1 MAVYRTFY
9 NLLFLLIMIL
19 IAESGST
26 KTDWVLVNDN
36 NDISLFKTIG
46 FNPFFHSSEFI
57 ANEILSHNE
66 FYNAS
71 KDVTHIYFYGA
82 GCSSD
87 KLNNI
92 VKKGLLKIYQSS
104 EVIVDHDL
112 LACALATY
120 QNEPSIS
127 CILGTGSNSCYY
139 DGKILREEVPA
150 IAYVLGDEGSGS
162 YYGKKLLKDYLY
174 NQLPTDIRKDLEEEF
189 SISKASIFENVYSK
203 PNANVY
209 LASFMRFISNHYQS
223 DYVIKMIEA
232 GMDEFM
238 KVHVCCFPEHKEVKT
253 HFIGSISKIFEREL
267 FKVANQNHILVGDII
282 KEPVNNLVKYHLRT
296 LNLIS

>member
-1 MAVYRTFY
+1 
-9 NLLFLLIMIL
+9 MIL

-36 NDISLFKTIG
+36 NDINLFKTIG
-46 FNPFFHSSEFI
+46 FNPFFHSTEFI
-57 ANEILSHNE
+57 AKEILSHRG
-66 FYNAS
+66 FYDAS
-71 KDVTHIYFYGA
+71 KDVTHVYFYGA

-87 KLNNI
+87 KMNNI
-92 VKKGLLKIYQSS
+92 VRDGLSSIFKKS

-120 QNEPSIS
+120 QDEPSIS

-139 DGKILREEVPA
+139 DGKVLREEVPA

-174 NQLPTDIRKDLEEEF
+174 NNLPSEIRKALEDEF
-189 SISKASIFENVYSK
+189 SISKASIFENVYTK

-209 LASFMRFISNHYQS
+209 LASFMRFISNHYET
-223 DYVIKMIEA
+223 DYVVKMVQA

-238 KVHVCCFPEHKEVKT
+238 KVHVCCFPEHKHVKT

-267 FKVANQNHILVGDII
+267 YQVANQNNIQVGDII
-282 KEPVNNLVKYHLRT
+282 RKPVENLVKYHLRT